1 MKKNKNTE
9 QLREEFIAIYDK
21 NLKRYGPDWFT
32 FDDENK
38 KELWEFVDK
47 ALSQK
52 GEEVRREAEE
62 KSWEMCRQIEKRIQ
76 KWETTE
82 GFAPISAV
90 DVINIRNNI
99 FYNP

>member
-1 MKKNKNTE
+1 MKKNKKQE
-9 QLREEFIAIYDK
+9 QLREEFGKFAGSS
-21 NLKRYGPDWFT
+21 KRAVMTRSMIEEYWNWIDQ
-32 FDDENK
+32 
-38 KELWEFVDK
+38 